1 MEIPQ
6 IDRSNYLKGLL
17 ITAKVDKQLTDPEK
31 KIIKQFSDKLGFSS
45 DFCEEIINSLLAN
58 EYIKEEPIVFS
69 NTKIARSFIED
80 GLNLALAD
88 DRVDDLELKWLIS
101 TAKANSI
108 DERWVNRKLTELKS
122 SPRLFGNT
130 EFALFSL
137 I

>member
-17 ITAKVDKQLTDPEK
+17 ITAKIDKQLTDPEK
-31 KIIKQFSDKLGFSS
+31 KIIKHFSDKLGFSS
-45 DFCEEIINSLLAN
+45 DFYEEIISSLLAN
-58 EYIKEEPIVFS
+58 ENIKEDPIIFS
-69 NTKIARSFIED
+69 NTEIASSFIED

-88 DRVDDLELKWLIS
+88 DKLDAMELKWLTA

-108 DERWVNRKLTELKS
+108 DEHWVNKKLNELKTS
-122 SPRLFGNT
+122 TRLFGNT

>member
-17 ITAKVDKQLTDPEK
+17 ITAKIDKQLTDPEK
-31 KIIKQFSDKLGFSS
+31 KIIKHFSDKLGFSP
-45 DFCEEIINSLLAN
+45 DFYEEIINNLLAN
-58 EYIKEEPIVFS
+58 KYIKEEPIVFS
-69 NTKIARSFIED
+69 NIKIARSFVED

-88 DRVDDLELKWLIS
+88 DKVDDLELNWLKA
-101 TAKANSI
+101 TAKANFI
-108 DERWVNRKLTELKS
+108 KEHWVNQKLNELKS

-130 EFALFSL
+130 EFALYSL

>member
-1 MEIPQ
+1 MDIPQ

-17 ITAKVDKQLTDPEK
+17 ITAKVDKQLSDPEK

-45 DFCEEIINSLLAN
+45 DFYEEIISNLLAN
-58 EYIKEEPIVFS
+58 EYIKEDPIVFS
-69 NTKIARSFIED
+69 NTEIARSFIED

-88 DRVDDLELKWLIS
+88 DRVDDLELNWLTA
-101 TAKANSI
+101 TAKANFI
-108 DERWVNRKLTELKS
+108 DERWVKQKLNELKS

>member
-1 MEIPQ
+1 MDIPQ

-45 DFCEEIINSLLAN
+45 DFYEEIISSLLAN

-69 NTKIARSFIED
+69 NTEIARSFIED

-88 DRVDDLELKWLIS
+88 DELDAKELKWLTA

-108 DERWVNRKLTELKS
+108 DESWVNKKLNELKS
-122 SPRLFGNT
+122 SSRLFGNT
-130 EFALFSL
+130 EFALYSL

>member
-1 MEIPQ
+1 MDIPQ

-31 KIIKQFSDKLGFSS
+31 KIIKHFSDKLGFSS
-45 DFCEEIINSLLAN
+45 DFYEEIISNLLAN
-58 EYIKEEPIVFS
+58 EYIKEDPIVFS
-69 NTKIARSFIED
+69 NTEIARSFIED

-88 DRVDDLELKWLIS
+88 DKLDAMELKWLTA

-108 DERWVNRKLTELKS
+108 DEQWVKQKLNELKS

-130 EFALFSL
+130 EFALYSL

>member
-17 ITAKVDKQLTDPEK
+17 ITAKIDKQLTNPEK
-31 KIIKQFSDKLGFSS
+31 KIIKQFSDKLGFSP

-58 EYIKEEPIVFS
+58 KYIKEEPIVFS
-69 NTKIARSFIED
+69 NTEIARSFIED
-80 GLNLALAD
+80 GLNLALID
-88 DRVDDLELKWLIS
+88 DRVDDLELNWL
-101 TAKANSI
+101 TATARANFI
-108 DERWVNRKLTELKS
+108 DERWVKQKLNELKS

-130 EFALFSL
+130 DFALFSL

>member
-1 MEIPQ
+1 MGIPQ

-45 DFCEEIINSLLAN
+45 DFYEEIISSLLAN

-69 NTKIARSFIED
+69 NTEIARSFIED

-88 DRVDDLELKWLIS
+88 DKLDAKELKWLTA

-108 DERWVNRKLTELKS
+108 DESWVNKKLNELKS
-122 SPRLFGNT
+122 SSRLFGNT
-130 EFALFSL
+130 EFALYSL

>member
-1 MEIPQ
+1 MDIPQ

-31 KIIKQFSDKLGFSS
+31 KIIKHFSDKLGFSS
-45 DFCEEIINSLLAN
+45 DFYEEIISSLLAN
-58 EYIKEEPIVFS
+58 EYIKEDPIVFS
-69 NTKIARSFIED
+69 NTEIARSFIED

-88 DRVDDLELKWLIS
+88 DKVDDLELNWLTA

-108 DERWVNRKLTELKS
+108 DERWVKQKLNELKS

>member
-1 MEIPQ
+1 MKVPQ

-17 ITAKVDKQLTDPEK
+17 ITAKVDKQLSDSEK

-45 DFCEEIINSLLAN
+45 DFYEEIISSLLAN

-69 NTKIARSFIED
+69 NTEIARSFIED

-88 DRVDDLELKWLIS
+88 DKLDAMELKWL
-101 TAKANSI
+101 TATAMANSI
-108 DERWVNRKLTELKS
+108 DESWVNKKLNELKS

>member
-17 ITAKVDKQLTDPEK
+17 ITAKIDKQLTDPEK
-31 KIIKQFSDKLGFSS
+31 KIIKHFSDKLGFSS
-45 DFCEEIINSLLAN
+45 DFYEEIISSLLAN
-58 EYIKEEPIVFS
+58 ENIKEEPIVFS
-69 NTKIARSFIED
+69 NSEIARSFIED

-88 DRVDDLELKWLIS
+88 DKLDAMELKWLTA

-108 DERWVNRKLTELKS
+108 DEHWVNKKLNELKT

>member
-1 MEIPQ
+1 MDIPQ

-17 ITAKVDKQLTDPEK
+17 ITAKVDNQLSDPEK

-45 DFCEEIINSLLAN
+45 DFYEEIISNLLAN
-58 EYIKEEPIVFS
+58 EYIKEDPIVFS
-69 NTKIARSFIED
+69 NTEIARSFIED

-88 DRVDDLELKWLIS
+88 DRVDDLELNWL
-101 TAKANSI
+101 TATARANFI
-108 DERWVNRKLTELKS
+108 DERWVKQKLNELKS

-130 EFALFSL
+130 DFALFSL

>member
-1 MEIPQ
+1 MDIPQ

-45 DFCEEIINSLLAN
+45 DFYEEIISNLLAN
-58 EYIKEEPIVFS
+58 EYIKEDPIVFS
-69 NTKIARSFIED
+69 NTEIARLFIED

-88 DRVDDLELKWLIS
+88 DRVDDLELNWLTA
-101 TAKANSI
+101 TAKANFI
-108 DERWVNRKLTELKS
+108 DERWVKQKLNELKS

>member
-1 MEIPQ
+1 MDIPQ

-17 ITAKVDKQLTDPEK
+17 ITAKVDKQLSDPEK

-45 DFCEEIINSLLAN
+45 DFYEEIISNLLAN
-58 EYIKEEPIVFS
+58 EYIKEDPIVFS
-69 NTKIARSFIED
+69 NTEIARSFIED

-88 DRVDDLELKWLIS
+88 DRVDDLELNWL
-101 TAKANSI
+101 TATARANFI
-108 DERWVNRKLTELKS
+108 DERWVKQKLNELKS

-130 EFALFSL
+130 DFALFSL

>member
-17 ITAKVDKQLTDPEK
+17 ITAKIDKQLTNPEK
-31 KIIKQFSDKLGFSS
+31 KIIKQFSDKLGFSP

-58 EYIKEEPIVFS
+58 KYIKEEPIVFS
-69 NTKIARSFIED
+69 NTEIARSFIED
-80 GLNLALAD
+80 GLNLALTD
-88 DRVDDLELKWLIS
+88 DRVDDLELNWL
-101 TAKANSI
+101 TATARANFI
-108 DERWVNRKLTELKS
+108 DERWVKQKLNELKS

-130 EFALFSL
+130 DFALFSL

>member
-17 ITAKVDKQLTDPEK
+17 ITAKIDKQLTNPEK
-31 KIIKQFSDKLGFSS
+31 KIIKQFSDKLGFSP

-58 EYIKEEPIVFS
+58 KYIKEEPIVFS
-69 NTKIARSFIED
+69 NTEIARSFIED
-80 GLNLALAD
+80 GLNLALID
-88 DRVDDLELKWLIS
+88 DRVDDLELNWL
-101 TAKANSI
+101 TATARANFI
-108 DERWVNRKLTELKS
+108 DERWVKQKLKELKS

-130 EFALFSL
+130 DFALFSL

>member
-1 MEIPQ
+1 MDIPQ

-17 ITAKVDKQLTDPEK
+17 ITAKVDKQLSDPEK

-45 DFCEEIINSLLAN
+45 DFYEEIISSLLAN
-58 EYIKEEPIVFS
+58 EYIKEDPIVFS
-69 NTKIARSFIED
+69 NTEIARSFIED

-88 DRVDDLELKWLIS
+88 DRVDDLELNWLTS
-101 TAKANSI
+101 TAKANFI
-108 DERWVNRKLTELKS
+108 DERWVKQKLNELKS

>member
-1 MEIPQ
+1 MDIPQ

-17 ITAKVDKQLTDPEK
+17 ITAKVDKQLTEPEK

-45 DFCEEIINSLLAN
+45 DFYEEIISSLLAN
-58 EYIKEEPIVFS
+58 EYIKEDPIVFS
-69 NTKIARSFIED
+69 NTEIAKSFIED
-80 GLNLALAD
+80 GLNLAL
-88 DRVDDLELKWLIS
+88 VDDKLDAMEFKWLTA

-108 DERWVNRKLTELKS
+108 DEDWVNKKLSELKS

-130 EFALFSL
+130 EFALYSL

>member
-17 ITAKVDKQLTDPEK
+17 ITAKIDKQLTDPEK
-31 KIIKQFSDKLGFSS
+31 KIIKHFSDKLGFSS
-45 DFCEEIINSLLAN
+45 DFYEEIISSLLAN

-69 NTKIARSFIED
+69 NSEIARSFIED

-88 DRVDDLELKWLIS
+88 DKLDAMELKWLTA

-108 DERWVNRKLTELKS
+108 DEHWVNKKLNELKT

>member
-17 ITAKVDKQLTDPEK
+17 ITAKIDKQLTNPEK
-31 KIIKQFSDKLGFSS
+31 KIIKHFSDKLGFSS
-45 DFCEEIINSLLAN
+45 DFCEEIISSLLAN

-69 NTKIARSFIED
+69 NTEIARSFIED

-88 DRVDDLELKWLIS
+88 DKVDDLELKWLIA
-101 TAKANSI
+101 TAKANFI
-108 DERWVNRKLTELKS
+108 DERWVNRKLNELKT

>member
-1 MEIPQ
+1 MDIPQ

-45 DFCEEIINSLLAN
+45 DFYEEIISSLLAN
-58 EYIKEEPIVFS
+58 EYIKEDPIVFS
-69 NTKIARSFIED
+69 NTEIARSFIED
-80 GLNLALAD
+80 GLKLALTD
-88 DRVDDLELKWLIS
+88 DRVDDLELNWL
-101 TAKANSI
+101 TATARANFI
-108 DERWVNRKLTELKS
+108 DERWVKQKLNELKS

-130 EFALFSL
+130 DFALFSL

>member
-1 MEIPQ
+1 MDIPQ

-31 KIIKQFSDKLGFSS
+31 KIIKQFSDKLGFST
-45 DFCEEIINSLLAN
+45 DFYEEIISSLLAN

-69 NTKIARSFIED
+69 NTEIAISFIED
-80 GLNLALAD
+80 GLNLAL
-88 DRVDDLELKWLIS
+88 VDDKLDAKELKWLTA

-108 DERWVNRKLTELKS
+108 DESWVNKKLNELKS
-122 SPRLFGNT
+122 SSRLFGNT
-130 EFALFSL
+130 EFALYSL